1 MKYCPT
7 CDTRYDEDILRFCM
21 KDGTPLVDEEEPKFI
36 AMPSKSLEPVED
48 DPSEV
53 TIVRKSTPIPPP
65 AVEPS
70 FTPPAEP
77 SQRIIVPTVDEPKR
91 AAATAYRP
99 TEPPKSNTLK
109 VVVLTIF
116 GTLFVLTLGALGFWG
131 LQQLSGSNSNTNAN
145 INANGNIANEN
156 TNVNTNLGMDGNFNF
171 NSLPNSDNDN
181 TNINSNSDSRT
192 PTPTPSPSPRPSP
205 SAVPSVTPDRDDDD
219 DPPPTPLPIPTR
231 PLRTPLPTP
240 TPIIIRPAPQTIRT
254 PNVRRSDDNS

>member
-7 CDTRYDEDILRFCM
+7 CETKYDEDILRFCM
-21 KDGTPLVDEEEPKFI
+21 KDGTPLVDEEEPNFI
-36 AMPSKSLEPVED
+36 AMPSESLESVED

-65 AVEPS
+65 AAEPV
-70 FTPPAEP
+70 FTPREQPGE
-77 SQRIIVPTVDEPKR
+77 RIVVPTFDEPKR

-99 TEPPKSNTLK
+99 TEPPRSNTLK

-131 LQQLSGSNSNTNAN
+131 LQKLSGSNSNTNSN
-145 INANGNIANEN
+145 MNANVNLANEN

-171 NSLPNSDNDN
+171 NSVANFDEDNSNHN
-181 TNINSNSDSRT
+181 TNSNSKT
-192 PTPTPSPSPRPSP
+192 PTPTPSPTPRPSP
-205 SAVPSVTPDRDDDD
+205 SPTVTPERDDDD
-219 DPPPTPLPIPTR
+219 DTPPPTPLPVPTR

-240 TPIIIRPAPQTIRT
+240 TPIIIRPAPPDVTRT
-254 PNVRRSDDNS
+254 PNVRRSDDR